1 MQINGK
7 SFRPQPQAVTI
18 KASNGEEVILTVTP
32 LPVGYHERDRAL
44 FPEPIPPSQ
53 FVVGHG
59 GKVMRDPSGKAITEE
74 NDRDPGYQ
82 AAMLRLFRAKAA
94 RLIYVALRD
103 DATVA
108 WDAAPEDDQ
117 LTAQTATE
125 AYAAI
130 ADELES
136 AGFGPAQLLALSR
149 LINEVSGNTG
159 SEAVEAAIGT
169 FRA

>member
-44 FPEPIPPSQ
+44 FPEPIPPSH
-53 FVVGHG
+53 FVTGHG
-59 GKVMRDPSGKAITEE
+59 GKVLRDQAGKPVTEE
-74 NDRDPGYQ
+74 NERDSAYQ

-94 RLIYVALRD
+94 RLIYVGLRD
-103 DATVA
+103 DPNVEWEAGPA
-108 WDAAPEDDQ
+108 DDQ
-117 LTAQTATE
+117 LTQQDATD
-125 AYAAI
+125 AYVAV

-136 AGFGPAQLLALSR
+136 AGFGPAQLLGLSR

-159 SEAVEAAIGT
+159 SQAVEDAIGA